1 MYSLLN
7 FQKFTPLHVLATRN
21 SPFSRCICIT
31 SNSDWSNGRLFVGRR
46 HMNVA
51 HSICNKPFAIGRF
64 YTVKHQDVSN
74 HNINRSILLPT
85 IGIAMVVGLVFGARW
100 YLNRTPDIER
110 LKADAR
116 RHLNIKPSANT
127 NNDGA
132 GQSSGLKEAALTS
145 SSVPETTAKIPIQA
159 SLNENQNT
167 SFSKQTCDVTKHS
180 DVQSEKAS
188 GSPSLDESLSS
199 DLYPLIYID
208 SSKVGFPQHVRYLV
222 IGAGTAGV
230 AAARAIRASDSKS
243 QILMVTG
250 GCGPDSSAEPGIAE
264 TAFMEPPPYLRP
276 PLSKELWRRNKPRES
291 KLLQTDGDVRR
302 HSWLYYEAESFFLKP
317 EDLLAAEYGGVA
329 LLRGDPVVKLQPDS
343 HTAILASGRSITY
356 DRCLIAT
363 GASPRRLKQLEV
375 CSKTGQNLFEMGLL
389 SYFRTLADY
398 KRLREQ
404 VDKYRELGGKVA
416 VVGGG
421 FLGSE
426 LTVSLLRNSQLSE
439 KSSKPDDPPKT
450 SLPVCNLSV
459 MHIFR
464 ESFPMGHVLPPCL
477 ASATARFEAAR
488 GAELWPSSEVVSLS
502 IVPSVS
508 SSTTSEKIS
517 STRPPSSHV
526 QDTTI
531 NQPPRQRV
539 RLRIRR
545 NGVDGT
551 QVEEV
556 DVDHVVCAIG
566 VEPNTNLAH
575 SAGLELDLE
584 NGGFLVNAELESR
597 AGIFVAGDAASYWDP
612 VLGIRRRVEHLNFAE
627 ATGALAGKN
636 MAASLSSNSTQYEPL
651 RYQYQSSM
659 WSSLGPSLTWDAV
672 GDVDS
677 RRLLTR
683 SFFLSENSNSSPS
696 SDPKLPIPDS
706 DFGHL
711 DRGVTFYLTPK
722 DKRLVGILLWNLPED
737 LYTEEEYVVPSRL
750 NIARSILAD
759 GRLIGAT
766 SSSDAQSA
774 SDLETEELRHL
785 ASLFDLS
792 GELERDVSEIKAY
805 AELKKQELKESGTD
819 PDLLSDVPTQTTK
832 Q

>member
-7 FQKFTPLHVLATRN
+7 FQKFTPLHVLAIR
-21 SPFSRCICIT
+21 SSSFSKSTSIT
-31 SNSDWSNGRLFVGRR
+31 FTCDWSNGRFFVDRR
-46 HMNVA
+46 NINVWRRVC
-51 HSICNKPFAIGRF
+51 SKPFVISRF
-64 YTVKHQDVSN
+64 YATKHQDAPN
-74 HNINRSILLPT
+74 NTHRSILLPT
-85 IGIAMVVGLVFGARW
+85 IGIAMVVGLVFGMRW
-100 YLNRTPDIER
+100 YMNQTPDVER
-110 LKADAR
+110 LRADAR
-116 RHLNIKPSANT
+116 RYLNIKPPANT
-127 NNDGA
+127 HNDVA
-132 GQSSGLKEAALTS
+132 DRSSGLKEAAVAS
-145 SSVPETTAKIPIQA
+145 SSVPETTAKIPLQN
-159 SLNENQNT
+159 SLNENHNA
-167 SFSKQTCDVTKHS
+167 SFSKQVGEVTELTEG
-180 DVQSEKAS
+180 QSEKAS
-188 GSPSLDESLSS
+188 GSPTLDESLSS
-199 DLYPLIYID
+199 DFHPLVYID
-208 SSKVGFPQHVRYLV
+208 PSKVGFPQHVRYLV
-222 IGAGTAGV
+222 IGAGTAGI
-230 AAARAIRASDSKS
+230 AAARAIRASDAKS
-243 QILMVTG
+243 QILMIAG

-291 KLLQTDGDVRR
+291 KILQTDGDVRR

-329 LLRGDPVVKLQPDS
+329 LLRGDPVVMLQPDS
-343 HTAILASGRSITY
+343 HTAVLASGRSVTY

-375 CSKTGQNLFEMGLL
+375 CNKTGQNLFETGLI

-426 LTVSLLRNSQLSE
+426 LAVSLLKNPQLSE
-439 KSSKPDDPPKT
+439 GSSKSDDPSNVNLAPC
-450 SLPVCNLSV
+450 SLSV

-464 ESFPMGHVLPPCL
+464 ESFPMGHILPPCL
-477 ASATARFEAAR
+477 ASATARFETAK

-502 IVPSVS
+502 IVPPVS
-508 SSTTSEKIS
+508 SSTMSEKIS
-517 STRPPSSHV
+517 NTQPPSPHV
-526 QDTTI
+526 QDITT

-584 NGGFLVNAELESR
+584 NGGFLVNAEFESR
-597 AGIFVAGDAASYWDP
+597 AGVFVAGDAASYWDP
-612 VLGIRRRVEHLNFAE
+612 VLGTRRRVEHLNFAE
-627 ATGALAGKN
+627 ATGTLAGKN
-636 MAASLSSNSTQYEPL
+636 MAASLSSSSTQHEPL
-651 RYQYQSSM
+651 RYQYQSSL

-683 SFFLSENSNSSPS
+683 SFFLSGNSNSLPS
-696 SDPKLPIPDS
+696 SDPKLPIPES
-706 DFGHL
+706 EFGHL

-759 GRLIGAT
+759 GRLIGTT
-766 SSSDAQSA
+766 SSSDAQS
-774 SDLETEELRHL
+774 SCDLEAEELRHL

-805 AELKKQELKESGTD
+805 AELKKQELKESGNGSD
-819 PDLLSDVPTQTTK
+819 LPDDVPIQTTN